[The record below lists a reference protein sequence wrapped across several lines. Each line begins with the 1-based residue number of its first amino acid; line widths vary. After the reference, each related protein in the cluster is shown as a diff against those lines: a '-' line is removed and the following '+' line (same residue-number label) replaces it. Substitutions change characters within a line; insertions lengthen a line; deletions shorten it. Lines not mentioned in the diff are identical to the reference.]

1 MTENGT
7 FIVNG
12 TERVVV
18 SQLHRS
24 PGIFFDENPSKTGG
38 AGKTIFSARIIP
50 NRGSWIDFEFDT
62 KDILYVRIDRRRK
75 LPATVLLRALGYSTE
90 DLLNHFY
97 QRERYFKQNGAWF
110 KESSVDLLNIQS
122 AAVDVVH
129 PETGEVVVRK
139 GAKFAKPAQKKMKSA
154 GLMRAVHQ

>member
-24 PGIFFDENPSKTGG
+24 PGIFFDSGRSPRPAVSKE
-38 AGKTIFSARIIP
+38 IFSARIIP

-75 LPATVLLRALGYSTE
+75 LPATVLLRALGYDTE
-90 DLLNHFY
+90 SLLNYFY
-97 QRERYFKQNGAWF
+97 ESPSASSGRTRGWF
-110 KESSVDLLNIQS
+110 EGDHRRPAVPAEGVRRHRSRPTVPSSARRTRSSSRTSS
-122 AAVDVVH
+122 A
-129 PETGEVVVRK
+129 R
-139 GAKFAKPAQKKMKSA
+139 
-154 GLMRAVHQ
+154 